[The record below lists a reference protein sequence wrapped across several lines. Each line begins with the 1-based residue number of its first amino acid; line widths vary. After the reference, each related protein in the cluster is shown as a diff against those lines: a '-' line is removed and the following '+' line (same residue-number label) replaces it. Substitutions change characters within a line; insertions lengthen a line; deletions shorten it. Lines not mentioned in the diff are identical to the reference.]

1 MLEKPISPLRQRMI
15 DDMTARRFKEKVQR
29 DYVRH
34 VRTFAAFLGRS
45 PDTATS
51 EDLRRFQLHMAQQQ
65 ISAGSINA
73 AVAALRFFFN
83 VTLERPDLVRHLTT
97 VNTPR
102 RAPVVLSQEEVAR
115 LLEAAPGLKVKAALS
130 VAYGAGLRVSEVVA
144 LKVSDIDSERMTL
157 RVERGKGQRDR
168 YVMLS
173 PQLLELLREWWR
185 AARPQ
190 AWLFPGQFRACG
202 SAAASA
208 WVRPWARGIHSIGAC
223 QNTYGIFGLDR
234 PPPTRWG
241 SKPIS
246 LVVSEAMRTLSR
258 RGMSRLGMPAAA
270 SVLPSTS
277 NNSAAVLVSTVRC
290 PHQPSSASAASIFA
304 RIGVGPNCHAIRFA
318 SVRCW
323 TASARFF
330 LAL

>member
-15 DDMTARRFKEKVQR
+15 DDMTARRFKEKVR
-29 DYVRH
+29 KDYVRH

-97 VNTPR
+97 VNTPC
-102 RAPVVLSQEEVAR
+102 RAPVVLSQEEVAH

-185 AARPQ
+185 SARR
-190 AWLFPGQFRACG
+190 PGCFRARTRSIQCRPGSSTAPCTPPRTWPESPSACRCTRCG
-202 SAAASA
+202 TA
-208 WVRPWARGIHSIGAC
+208 
-223 QNTYGIFGLDR
+223 
-234 PPPTRWG
+234 
-241 SKPIS
+241 
-246 LVVSEAMRTLSR
+246 SR
-258 RGMSRLGMPAAA
+258 RIC
-270 SVLPSTS
+270 S
-277 NNSAAVLVSTVRC
+277 NR
-290 PHQPSSASAASIFA
+290 ASIFA
-304 RIGVGPNCHAIRFA
+304 
-318 SVRCW
+318 
-323 TASARFF
+323 
-330 LAL
+330 

>member
-1 MLEKPISPLRQRMI
+1 MFEKPISPLRQRMI
-15 DDMTARRFKEKVQR
+15 DDMTARRFTEKVQK

-34 VRTFAAFLGRS
+34 VKTFTAFLGRS
-45 PDTATS
+45 PDTAAS

-97 VNTPR
+97 VNTPG
-102 RAPVVLSQEEVAR
+102 RAPVVLSQEEVAS

-190 AWLFPGQFRACG
+190 AWLFPRQNPVNPMSARQLNRAVH
-202 SAAASA
+202 AAKNLA
-208 WVRPWARGIHSIGAC
+208 GISKRVSTHTLRHSFATHLLE
-223 QNTYGIFGLDR
+223 QNVDIRVIQVLLGHAKLETTALY
-234 PPPTRWG
+234 TRVAVNTIRDVT
-241 SKPIS
+241 SP
-246 LVVSEAMRTLSR
+246 LE
-258 RGMSRLGMPAAA
+258 RLGLNIASRSPPA
-270 SVLPSTS
+270 
-277 NNSAAVLVSTVRC
+277 
-290 PHQPSSASAASIFA
+290 
-304 RIGVGPNCHAIRFA
+304 
-318 SVRCW
+318 
-323 TASARFF
+323 
-330 LAL
+330 

>member
-1 MLEKPISPLRQRMI
+1 
-15 DDMTARRFKEKVQR
+15 
-29 DYVRH
+29 
-34 VRTFAAFLGRS
+34 
-45 PDTATS
+45 
-51 EDLRRFQLHMAQQQ
+51 MAQQQ

-97 VNTPR
+97 VNTPC

-190 AWLFPGQFRACG
+190 AWLFPGQNPVNPM
-202 SAAASA
+202 SA
-208 WVRPWARGIHSIGAC
+208 R
-223 QNTYGIFGLDR
+223 Q
-234 PPPTRWG
+234 
-241 SKPIS
+241 
-246 LVVSEAMRTLSR
+246 LSR
-258 RGMSRLGMPAAA
+258 AVHAAKNLAGISKRVSTHTLRHSFATHLLEQNVDIRVIQVLLGHAKLETTALYTRVAVNTIRDVTSPLERLGLNIASRSPPA
-270 SVLPSTS
+270 
-277 NNSAAVLVSTVRC
+277 
-290 PHQPSSASAASIFA
+290 
-304 RIGVGPNCHAIRFA
+304 
-318 SVRCW
+318 
-323 TASARFF
+323 
-330 LAL
+330 